1 MTHCCR
7 DYYDI
12 LILSTKDISKKFKG
26 DKIIMEYEIVNL
38 PEKTAVGI
46 SAKTNN
52 SSPDMCKVIGNLW
65 KRFFEEG
72 IFFGIKN
79 KANEKALGMY
89 YDYENNEEGDYST
102 AVACEVSSSNG
113 NNSGLSIIKIP
124 AGKYAKFIVKG
135 NGITAVSDF
144 WKELWQMNLPR
155 TFVCDFEEYQ
165 NSDMNNAEIHIYIGI
180 K

>member
-1 MTHCCR
+1 MKSSICPKKQQSESLQE
-7 DYYDI
+7 
-12 LILSTKDISKKFKG
+12 LIISHP
-26 DKIIMEYEIVNL
+26 IC
-38 PEKTAVGI
+38 ARS
-46 SAKTNN
+46 SA
-52 SSPDMCKVIGNLW
+52 IFG

-89 YDYENNEEGDYST
+89 YDYENNEKGDYST
-102 AVACEVSSSNG
+102 AVACEVNFSDG
-113 NNSGLSIIKIP
+113 NNNDLSIIKIP

>member
-1 MTHCCR
+1 
-7 DYYDI
+7 
-12 LILSTKDISKKFKG
+12 
-26 DKIIMEYEIVNL
+26 MEYEIVNL
-38 PEKTAVGI
+38 DEKILVGA
-46 SAKTNN
+46 SANTSN
-52 SSPDMCKVIGNLW
+52 SSPDMSNVIGGLW
-65 KRFFEEG
+65 GKFYQGG
-72 IFFGIKN
+72 IHDKIKN
-79 KANEKALGMY
+79 TVNEFAIGLY
-89 YDYENNEEGDYST
+89 SDYTEDKNGYCITVGN
-102 AVACEVSSSNG
+102 EVSSLDE
-113 NNSGLSIIKIP
+113 NNKNLDVKIIP